1 MGERPVGETQPMKT
15 PKKRSA
21 PVSSGRKPCPRLRL
35 SERHKELITGCL
47 IIGLMIGGWG
57 VGEALLRFV
66 QHGQF
71 GTAAHVESSVQFY
84 RDQQTGLRL
93 PVPHS
98 TQGKIGINSR
108 GFRSPEIPVP
118 KPPGTVRLAFLGS
131 SITYDPYV
139 DNASTWPH
147 LVTQAIQAAY
157 PTCRVDYIN
166 AGVPGFSSPRMFIYY
181 LAYVSKLEPD
191 IVVFLPTD
199 TSVALSNLARRKHVH
214 TGLPVQPSWLAQHSE
229 LWATIEKN
237 VQVIKLQRAAFFPQ
251 GKLTFTSEELVA
263 EVRPAL
269 EAIATQVIQDQRLLA
284 VATVGEQLRAGQD
297 RKEQQRAAG
306 TALYSMPY
314 MSIPGLLKAG
324 QYYNEVIAGVA
335 KASDATF
342 IAGHEQIPGTPVYYA
357 DTSHFKPAGS
367 RLMAERVSSVLLRA
381 PAVRQLFAGRQAL
394 CRDSGGHDT
403 LWRHEEPSH

>member
-1 MGERPVGETQPMKT
+1 MVRLLFEFALQLYQGSKGRLCCRVLSL
-15 PKKRSA
+15 SA
-21 PVSSGRKPCPRLRL
+21 RQ
-35 SERHKELITGCL
+35 KELATGFL
-47 IIGLMIGGWG
+47 IIGIMVGGWG
-57 VGEALLRFV
+57 VGEALLRLL
-66 QHGQF
+66 QRGQF
-71 GTAAHVESSVQFY
+71 GTAADVERSAQFY
-84 RDQQTGLRL
+84 HDQQTSLRL
-93 PVPHS
+93 PVPNS
-98 TQGKIGINSR
+98 TEGKIHINSL

-131 SITYDPYV
+131 STTYGPHV

-166 AGVPGFSSPRMFIYY
+166 AGVPGFSSPRILTYY
-181 LAYVSKLEPD
+181 RAYVSKLEPD
-191 IVVFLPTD
+191 IVILLPTD

-229 LWATIEKN
+229 LWAKLEKD

-251 GKLTFTSEELVA
+251 GKLTFTYEELAA
-263 EVRPAL
+263 ELRPVL
-269 EAIATQVIQDQRLLA
+269 EAIAAQVTQDQHLLA

-297 RKEQQRAAG
+297 RKEQRRAAS
-306 TALYSMPY
+306 TALYLMPF

-335 KASDATF
+335 RASNA
-342 IAGHEQIPGTPVYYA
+342 ILIEGHEQIPGTPVYYA
-357 DTSHFKPAGS
+357 DGSHFKPAGS

-381 PAVRQLFAGRQAL
+381 PAVRQLFEARQEV
-394 CRDSGGHDT
+394 CRQ
-403 LWRHEEPSH
+403 P